1 VASTGNTFPG
11 TGANV
16 DRSGLDAWSNPG
28 NIVSDNTTDA
38 ISVASG
44 GSDYLVASNFG
55 FALPDGATITG
66 VTVRVQASEHS
77 AGTESLNAQLQNDSS
92 TLVGSSKSATLN
104 STVKIVYT
112 YGATNDSWGATLTP
126 AIVNSSN
133 FGVRFWFTTAHDVR
147 VDYVTLAI
155 EYVDS
160 GTGVVRSD
168 TAFGS
173 RSPGY
178 GVLSGGGV
186 SPNLPLGL
194 RGKVGPPFPNA
205 VFTSFRNP
213 LSEFGR
219 GGLAGDAVSTL
230 AVTEEDDTSAVSAQA
245 ISTGTLSRT
254 EEDDTPTIVGR
265 APATGSVSLT
275 EEDDTLSASA
285 ALPLVAG
292 APSYGVQS
300 GGGIAPN
307 LPLGQRGGLGK
318 PSPGNQG
325 ITVFRPSWRL
335 FDLAQGQQNERTS
348 TLAVTEADDTSDI
361 AADAIATATFAVTE
375 ADDTSSVSGLSDQV
389 GAGSPGAPSYGMQS
403 GGGISPNLPLGQR
416 SKVGKPYPGSVGIS
430 TLHSTMGRIALLES
444 QGIATRLDVIE
455 QDDSLAAPGTVLIS
469 ANGALDEGADTLA
482 ASSGTSG
489 PTGVLAVAEDDDT
502 SDITLYTSN
511 ETSLPSYGVRS
522 GGGVVERFGQSPTV
536 GFMTT
541 GGPIGIAVFKST
553 LLSGISSVIS
563 GVSASV
569 IVTEA
574 DDTVVASGT
583 APITSDLDLSEADD
597 TLAASSQLLIAGSL
611 SLTEEN
617 DSCSATS
624 AAIRTGTIAVTEAN
638 DTLSAEAQQLFTGS
652 VDVAEADD
660 TCAASATTIP
670 SCTVDVT
677 EGNDTSS
684 ITCSVSISG
693 SLEVTEGNDGLN
705 VPIVTDDDVKRPA
718 GKSKRRR
725 RYILPDGTHVY
736 ATESEAEELAEEIL
750 QTKAVV
756 KPAKRVKTQK
766 IEIDLPASEPVFKK
780 AEAFRI
786 AFTQQAPIDEIT
798 LEKLRADLRR
808 RRKKI
813 ALLLAS

>member
-147 VDYVTLAI
+147 VDYVTLAV
-155 EYVDS
+155 EYTDS

-213 LSEFGR
+213 LSQFGV
-219 GGLAGDAVSTL
+219 GGLAGDAVSEL
-230 AVTEEDDTSAVSAQA
+230 AVTEEDDSSSIDAQA
-245 ISTGTLSRT
+245 ISTGTLNRT
-254 EEDDTPTIVGR
+254 EEDDTPTIVGV
-265 APATGSVSLT
+265 APATGSLNLT
-275 EEDDTLSASA
+275 EEDDTLSATA

-348 TLAVTEADDTSDI
+348 TLVVTEADDTSDI
-361 AADAIATATFAVTE
+361 AADAIATAEFAVTE
-375 ADDTSSVSGLSDQV
+375 ADDTQSASGLSDQV

-416 SKVGKPYPGSVGIS
+416 SKVGPPYPGSVGIS

-444 QGIATRLDVIE
+444 LGIATRLDVIE
-455 QDDSLAAPGTVLIS
+455 QDDSLDTQGTVLV
-469 ANGALDEGADTLA
+469 AAEGTLDEDADTLV

-489 PTGVLAVAEDDDT
+489 STGVLAVAEDDDT
-502 SDITLYTSN
+502 SDITLQTSN

-541 GGPIGIAVFKST
+541 GGPIGIAVFKPG
-553 LLSGISSVIS
+553 LQSGLVFSIA

-569 IVTEA
+569 IVTE
-574 DDTVVASGT
+574 DDDALASEGA
-583 APITSDLDLSEADD
+583 APISSDLDLSEAED
-597 TLAASSQLLIAGSL
+597 TLETIATVAIVGALLR
-611 SLTEEN
+611 TEED

-624 AAIRTGTIAVTEAN
+624 AAIRTGTVEVTEAD

-660 TCAASATTIP
+660 TCEALATTTP
-670 SCTVDVT
+670 SCTVEVT
-677 EGNDTSS
+677 EADDTSL
-684 ITCSVSISG
+684 ITCSVSVSG
-693 SLEVTEGNDGLN
+693 FLEVTEGDDGLN
-705 VPIVTDDDVKRPA
+705 VPIVSDDVKRPA

-750 QTKAVV
+750 QTKVAV